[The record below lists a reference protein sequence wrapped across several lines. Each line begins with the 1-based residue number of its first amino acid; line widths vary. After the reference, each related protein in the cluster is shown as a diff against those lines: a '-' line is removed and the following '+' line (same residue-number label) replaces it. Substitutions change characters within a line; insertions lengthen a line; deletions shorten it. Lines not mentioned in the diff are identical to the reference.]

1 MKLKRRFGGGRD
13 EKDKNMLI
21 SASIG
26 ICVSSIM
33 FTILLSVTSDQRMNF
48 EDECLKPNVTCS
60 IPQGGIIT
68 FASLGVMVA
77 LFLYSYRYLET
88 RRVKNWRS
96 FR

>member
-1 MKLKRRFGGGRD
+1 MRLKRRFGGGRD

-21 SASIG
+21 SAAIG

>member
-21 SASIG
+21 SAAIG

>member
-21 SASIG
+21 SAAIG

-33 FTILLSVTSDQRMNF
+33 FTILLSVTSDQRLNF
-48 EDECLKPNVTCS
+48 EDECMKPNVTCS

>member
-21 SASIG
+21 SAAIG

-68 FASLGVMVA
+68 FASLVVMVA

>member
-21 SASIG
+21 SAAIG

-77 LFLYSYRYLET
+77 VFLYSYRYLET